1 MGGCIISVC
10 IYSTNASLTKRWTG
24 RICTEVCIVLSICF
38 VKLVGTI
45 TDSFVKFVLLKGQ
58 AKYVLR
64 YVLCCPSVSLNS

>member
-1 MGGCIISVC
+1 M
-10 IYSTNASLTKRWTG
+10 
-24 RICTEVCIVLSICF
+24 LSICF

-64 YVLCCPSVSLNS
+64 YVIVLSICFVKLASTVTDSFVKFVLLKGQA

>member
-1 MGGCIISVC
+1 MEGCIISIC

-38 VKLVGTI
+38 VKLVSTVK
-45 TDSFVKFVLLKGQ
+45 DSFVEFVLLNGQ
-58 AKYVLR
+58 AEYAFR